1 MIIYNIRDHFEQV
14 TSQNAHQDSH
24 SWAISS
30 LFCLKFNGGTD
41 FPFDSRS
48 NLINVLFGLLYQI
61 NTIKLVTFPKNLQ
74 KLRGERMLALDTT
87 LMVEKGGKI
96 LSISSRT

>member
-1 MIIYNIRDHFEQV
+1 MYYL
-14 TSQNAHQDSH
+14 T
-24 SWAISS
+24 
-30 LFCLKFNGGTD
+30 
-41 FPFDSRS
+41 
-48 NLINVLFGLLYQI
+48 YQI

-87 LMVEKGGKI
+87 AMVKKGGEI